1 MKISVLA
8 KDNNQK
14 SKVDLYLVKNID
26 LPFSTILTHHI
37 IPIDVDENVD
47 EEEPGF
53 NSFFSSKEIDYFK
66 FKLKLKKYK
75 NFVRGMIVYKNYDDL
90 ADFLINDYIPSG
102 SYLVDKLLINTK
114 ELPAKRRKQIIKEEL
129 IKYKNSLL
137 ENKDFR
143 IEESKKTFLPALSEK
158 ELVQKENLN
167 ILNLYKEEILV
178 QVARRY
184 REIFITIAIENNK
197 EMSNKQIPVFEKM
210 IMIAAEFNES
220 FSMIYFD
227 EKNYK
232 IDSHLRSISAIISF
246 LGKGTYNEFDKYGK
260 FIYPLREE
268 ALIPFDFKP
277 EFILCIPP
285 KKELRQYL
293 LKKKLQEFKLPSW
306 FTKSYFVYNALYA
319 NRVLDE
325 YKNNIKIVDSPEEV
339 IPILARTINN
349 IVYPTETPT
358 ENILLNNCSSTPK
371 YLIYGGIK

>member
-1 MKISVLA
+1 MKIPILA

-14 SKVDLYLVKNID
+14 SKVDLYFVKNID
-26 LPFSTILTHHI
+26 LPFSTILTYHI

-47 EEEPGF
+47 EDEPGF
-53 NSFFSSKEIDYFK
+53 NSFFPSKEMDYFK
-66 FKLKLKKYK
+66 FKLKLKKHK

-90 ADFLINDYIPSG
+90 VDFLINDYIPSG

-114 ELPAKRRKQIIKEEL
+114 ELSAKRRKQIIKEEL

-137 ENKDFR
+137 GDRNFR

-158 ELVQKENLN
+158 ELVRKENLN
-167 ILNLYKEEILV
+167 ILNLYKEEILA
-178 QVARRY
+178 QVARNY
-184 REIFITIAIENNK
+184 RETFIAIGIENNK
-197 EMSNKQIPVFEKM
+197 EISNKQIPVFEKM
-210 IMIAAEFNES
+210 IMITAEFNES

-227 EKNYK
+227 RKNYK

-246 LGKGTYNEFDKYGK
+246 LGEETYNEFDKYGK
-260 FIYPLREE
+260 FIYPLSEE
-268 ALIPFDFKP
+268 VLIPFDFKP

-325 YKNNIKIVDSPEEV
+325 YKDNIKIVDSPEEI

-358 ENILLNNCSSTPK
+358 ENILLNNCGSPSK